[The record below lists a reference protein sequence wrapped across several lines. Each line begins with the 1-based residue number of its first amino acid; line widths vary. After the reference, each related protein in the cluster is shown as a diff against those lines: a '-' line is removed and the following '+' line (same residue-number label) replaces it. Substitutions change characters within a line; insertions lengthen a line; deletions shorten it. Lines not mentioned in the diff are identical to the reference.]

1 MSRCRQLI
9 RSGPPALRLGKGLT
23 TPHHK
28 KQLRKG
34 LGFGWILCNNIGG
47 EKWMRFGTWNV
58 RSLYKACSLKTVS
71 SELANYNLHLVAGQ
85 EQTV

>member
-1 MSRCRQLI
+1 
-9 RSGPPALRLGKGLT
+9 
-23 TPHHK
+23 
-28 KQLRKG
+28 
-34 LGFGWILCNNIGG
+34 
-47 EKWMRFGTWNV
+47 MRFGTWNV